1 MNKRRE
7 EDQSNETEGD
17 RCGVEIA
24 SQGNISIYNGIISII
39 KYVQV
44 TRNNRILVK
53 RGTVLLN
60 ADVQVKWKKIKGD
73 LTLIEYLE
81 SIM

>member
-1 MNKRRE
+1 MRRK
-7 EDQSNETEGD
+7 GD

-39 KYVQV
+39 KYVRV